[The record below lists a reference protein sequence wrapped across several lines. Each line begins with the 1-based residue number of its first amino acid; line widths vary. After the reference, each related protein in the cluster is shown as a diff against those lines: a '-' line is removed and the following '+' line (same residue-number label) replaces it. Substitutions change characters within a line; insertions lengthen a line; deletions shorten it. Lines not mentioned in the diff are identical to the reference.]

1 MSAPFWQRVVSW
13 PYAATVGTRA
23 ALYQAGL
30 LSAKRLPG
38 RVISVGNLTVG
49 GTGKTP
55 MVMWVVQHLM
65 AQGRRVAVLSRGY
78 RRRSRAARLLV
89 SDGHALLANPSEA
102 GDEPFLIARRCPGAV
117 VAVGADRHALG
128 RWVLE
133 RFSIDDFVLDDGF
146 QHLRLWRDV
155 NLLLVDATDAPGL
168 SCLLPMGRL
177 REPLTGAARA
187 TAVVF
192 TRTNEA
198 SGDGAVQAIVE
209 AGMGHAIEPIDVEFL
224 PEGVVHIMKGQML
237 EPSAVR
243 GQRVVA
249 VSALGNPASFARTL
263 TQIGLHVL
271 DHVIF
276 RDHHAYSALD
286 VAAVQRRADA
296 CRADFVVTSEKDAC
310 KLAELLN
317 PRDAWWAV
325 RVQAQ
330 IERGRDRLERLLQP
344 SSTEVVLPRA

>member
-1 MSAPFWQRVVSW
+1 MSAPLWHRMVSW
-13 PYAATVGTRA
+13 PYAAAVGSRA

-30 LSAKRLPG
+30 LSVKRLPG
-38 RVISVGNLTVG
+38 RVISIGNLTVG

-89 SDGHALLANPSEA
+89 SDGHTLLANPTEA
-102 GDEPFLIARRCPGAV
+102 GDEPFLIARRCPRAV

-128 RWVLE
+128 QWVLE

-155 NLLLVDATDAPGL
+155 NLLLVDATDAQGL
-168 SCLLPMGRL
+168 SGLLPMGRL
-177 REPLTGAARA
+177 REPLSGAARA
-187 TAVVF
+187 TAVMF

-198 SGDGAVQAIVE
+198 SGGEPVRSIVE
-209 AGMGHAIEPIDVEFL
+209 TGLGHAIDPIDVEFQ
-224 PEGVVHIMKGQML
+224 PEGVVHVMKGQTL
-237 EPSAVR
+237 ESSAVR
-243 GQRVVA
+243 GQSAVA

-263 TQIGLHVL
+263 KQIGLRVL

-310 KLAELLN
+310 KLAELLD
-317 PRDAWWAV
+317 PRDAWWAL

-330 IERGRDRLERLLQP
+330 VGRGRERLERLLQP
-344 SSTEVVLPRA
+344 PSTEVPAPRA